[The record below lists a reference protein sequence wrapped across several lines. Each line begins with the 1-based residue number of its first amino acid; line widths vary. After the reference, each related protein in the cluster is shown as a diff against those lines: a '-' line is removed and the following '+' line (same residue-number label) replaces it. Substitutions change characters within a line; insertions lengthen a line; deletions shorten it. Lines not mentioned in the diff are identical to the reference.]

1 MKYCKKC
8 YEIIDEG
15 EVCTC
20 GSSEINNCSA
30 QSSVKVAE
38 VKGSLRAIVEPALKE
53 KGIPCEFFNPEMDI
67 YTQYNPKV
75 NRETDFSLLVPFE
88 FYSEAFDICVGL
100 GLADPEKKAEIDENS
115 QASGDGKTY
124 DERFEE
130 ATGTKRK
137 SFQILWIII
146 FIVVAC
152 LLIWGV
158 DLIAALIK
166 NSMGI
171 PVMTRLVNLLT
182 F

>member
-1 MKYCKKC
+1 MKYCEKC
-8 YEIIDEG
+8 YELINEG
-15 EVCTC
+15 EGCSAC
-20 GSSEINNCSA
+20 GSEAKECKA
-30 QSSVKVAE
+30 QSSVKIAE
-38 VKGSLRAIVEPALKE
+38 VKGSIRAIVEPALKE

-75 NRETDFSLLVPFE
+75 NAETDFALLVPFE
-88 FYSEAFDICVGL
+88 FYNEAYEICIGL
-100 GLADPEKKAEIDENS
+100 GVADPDKKLEVDEATQILDDN
-115 QASGDGKTY
+115 KTY
-124 DERFEE
+124 DQRFEE

-137 SFQILWIII
+137 AFQVLWIVL

-171 PVMTRLVNLLT
+171 PVMAKLINLL
-182 F
+182 

>member
-1 MKYCKKC
+1 MKYCEKC
-8 YEIIDEG
+8 YRIVTDNET
-15 EVCTC
+15 CTC
-20 GSSEINNCSA
+20 GSNKLNDIKA

-53 KGIPCEFFNPEMDI
+53 KGIPFEFFNPEMDI

-88 FYSEAFDICVGL
+88 FYNEAFEVCVGL
-100 GLADPEKKAEIDENS
+100 GLAAPEEKVAVDENTQIS
-115 QASGDGKTY
+115 ADNKTY

-137 SFQILWIII
+137 SFQILWIVL

-152 LLIWGV
+152 LLIWGI
-158 DLIAALIK
+158 DLIAALVK
-166 NSMGI
+166 GNYYDI
-171 PVMTRLVNLLT
+171 PFIDFL
-182 F
+182 